1 MKKFGALQI
10 NIFERFLFSAKCFFK
25 SAPVILDRIF
35 IRFIEINKKW
45 HRRLAAVGL
54 FLQYWLSGVAAL
66 NQHDGCDPK
75 TGQRRSVGGVAAA
88 DSKIHAFLFNAFV
101 FCLAHLF
108 QGAT

>member
-10 NIFERFLFSAKCFFK
+10 NIFERFLFSAKRFFK
-25 SAPVILDRIF
+25 SAPVIFRSHF
-35 IRFIEINKKW
+35 FRFIEIKW
-45 HRRLAAVGL
+45 HRRLAVVGL
-54 FLQYWLSGVAAL
+54 FLQYWLSDVAAL
-66 NQHDGCDPK
+66 NQDDGCDPK

-88 DSKIHAFLFNAFV
+88 DSKIHAFFFNAFV